1 MGRWW
6 CLRMVM
12 LMMVVMV
19 MLMVVVVIMGLTR
32 TITITMMAM
41 VVVRMQFNLYQQQQ
55 QQRMATTTARKRS
68 GSCSLIQHR
77 NQSMVLLLHFALS
90 WSIVAT
96 KQNDSRLEGTQLI
109 QHSTQGSCHY
119 MYIHTHMDVC
129 VLLFYDN
136 CCYPQPPTNAIT
148 SS

>member
-12 LMMVVMV
+12 LMLRM
-19 MLMVVVVIMGLTR
+19 MVVVLLTAFTR
-32 TITITMMAM
+32 MATMMAM
-41 VVVRMQFNLYQQQQ
+41 VMVVWRQLKLYQQEQ